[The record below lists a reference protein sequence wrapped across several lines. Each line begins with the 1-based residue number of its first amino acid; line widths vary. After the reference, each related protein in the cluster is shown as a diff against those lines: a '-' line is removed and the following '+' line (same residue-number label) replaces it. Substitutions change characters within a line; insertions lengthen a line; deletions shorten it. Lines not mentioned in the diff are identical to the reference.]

1 MNLAATLTLRQ
12 AAQKRWDCAVVGAGP
27 AGAMAARELA
37 RRGMSVLLVDK
48 SLFPRYK
55 VCGCCLN
62 PRSLRLLEL
71 AGLGDLTRKLNAI
84 PLNQVRLAARG
95 TQASVLMPEGAAV
108 SRKSFDAAL
117 VTAAIEAGAVFLPG
131 TNASL
136 RPGDRADLCA
146 LRLRCADAE
155 TVVESRIVLAAN
167 GLAGKLEEHAVA
179 DHSLESVVL
188 RNWSPG
194 SRVGAGTMIDDAPA
208 SYQPHI
214 IYMACSHEGYVGLVR
229 IEDGRLDVAAAL
241 DAMMVKKAGGAGVLA
256 ASIIASAGLPELPH
270 LTDASWKGTP
280 HLTRSAPHLAGQR
293 LFVLGDAAGYI
304 EPFTG
309 EGIAWALSSAMLVAP
324 LALRG
329 IRDWQPTLAQAW
341 KAIYRRKVAP
351 RQIVCRI
358 TAAMLRRPRLT
369 RVVIGMLSVM
379 PWLVR
384 PLFNVMYRD

>member
-1 MNLAATLTLRQ
+1 MNLAGTLTPREASQRL
-12 AAQKRWDCAVVGAGP
+12 WDCTVVGAGP

-37 RRGMSVLLVDK
+37 RRGVSVLLIDK
-48 SLFPRYK
+48 SHFPRYK

-62 PRSLRLLEL
+62 PRSLRLLDV
-71 AGLGDLTRKLNAI
+71 AGLGGLTKKLNAI
-84 PLNQVRLAARG
+84 PLTQVRLAARR
-95 TQASVLMPEGAAV
+95 TQASVAMPTGAAV
-108 SRKSFDAAL
+108 SRQMFDAAL
-117 VTAAIEAGAVFLPG
+117 VSAAIDAGAAFLPG
-131 TNASL
+131 TNVSL
-136 RPGDRADLCA
+136 CPADHSDKRV
-146 LRLRCADAE
+146 LRLRNGAPE
-155 TVVESRIVLAAN
+155 TIVESRVVLAAN
-167 GLAGKLEEHAVA
+167 GLAGKLEEHATA
-179 DHSLESVVL
+179 DQSIETFVS

-194 SRVGAGTMIDDAPA
+194 SRVGAGAVVDDVPA
-208 SYQPHI
+208 GYKPHI
-214 IYMACSHEGYVGLVR
+214 IYMACGDEGYVGLVR

-241 DAMMVKKAGGAGVLA
+241 DATLVKKAGGPGTLA
-256 ASIIASAGLPELPH
+256 ASIIASAGLPEVPEL
-270 LTDASWKGTP
+270 SEMQWKGTP
-280 HLTRSAPHLAGQR
+280 HLTRTAPHVAGKR

-329 IRDWQPTLAQAW
+329 IRSWQPSLAQNW

-369 RVVIGMLSVM
+369 RVVVGALSVM